1 MTHHSAFAYIE
12 FPSFFINCLI
22 EEGGNNINLIR
33 EDFIMGK
40 IKGWIAELTEITVAL
55 VALGVAAGVVF
66 GADVPFVGAVL
77 GNVVDLIN
85 QLGDAGVVGII
96 VLAILSGMYGSRGM

>member
-1 MTHHSAFAYIE
+1 
-12 FPSFFINCLI
+12 
-22 EEGGNNINLIR
+22 
-33 EDFIMGK
+33 MGK

-77 GNVVDLIN
+77 GMVVVLFIF
-85 QLGDAGVVGII
+85 LGEACVVCFF
-96 VLAILSGMYGSRGM
+96 VLSILSGMYGRSGM